1 MPDVSPAASPT
12 ALRPITCYRCGHAA
26 PVSAKAMS
34 VFCKKCQQRLV
45 LEDLRITGSHP
56 GRELA
61 TCGNVIIESTAKLQI
76 QRVVGQ
82 NVLVRGRVV
91 ASIVARGVLE
101 IARDGCVDGDV
112 EAARVVIREGAMVRG
127 RCKIVAP
134 PVPEP
139 PPQPK
144 APEPA
149 AAVEA
154 ARVSAATDSTPAS
167 SLPPPPTVLTRPKL
181 D

>member
-1 MPDVSPAASPT
+1 MS
-12 ALRPITCYRCGHAA
+12 I
-26 PVSAKAMS
+26 KAMS

-91 ASIVARGVLE
+91 ATIVARGVLE
-101 IARDGCVDGDV
+101 IARDGCVEGDV
-112 EAARVVIREGAMVRG
+112 EAARVVIREGATVRG

-134 PVPEP
+134 PPPEQPEP
-139 PPQPK
+139 VK
-144 APEPA
+144 VVPA
-149 AAVEA
+149 ANVEA
-154 ARVSAATDSTPAS
+154 APEIGSPPAG